1 MYLLGMSSH
10 IFNFTFKTPQYPWMK
25 VLINEK
31 NFPYELICCSSIT
44 GSKDILKFKRK
55 HDFARLNFSWLRN
68 FKKWRKNVYFRVSK
82 IVFQLDILQY
92 HKNHLTKIVHCPHYG
107 IIIESSKWSENKN
120 GQNCRNPG
128 HWEATFPNYC
138 NASKTLKQVLTPHS
152 DGF

>member
-55 HDFARLNFSWLRN
+55 QDFARLNFSWLRN

-107 IIIESSKWSENKN
+107 IIIESSKWSENEN

>member
-55 HDFARLNFSWLRN
+55 HDFARLNFSLLRN

-82 IVFQLDILQY
+82 ILFLLDILQY